1 VIRDGRRPNSG
12 PSGGPR
18 LYAGRRAR
26 DAHRVPLEGLHRDRG
41 RAESFGSIA
50 DAYDR
55 YRSAYP
61 RELVDRLVE
70 LRPAE
75 VLDVGCGTGKAG
87 LALARRGL
95 AVLAVDPDPVMA
107 DVARRQGLPVEV
119 ARFEDWQDKG
129 RRFDLIVCGHAWH
142 WIDPT
147 TGVARAGTL
156 LRPGGTIARF
166 WNFHVLPPDVLAG
179 IDQAYQRHAPGL
191 RAVGHDPDDGPDPD
205 SFEGTPPFVRSETIT
220 YRWKRDMTADEWV
233 GLIATFS
240 DHQRL
245 GVARLAALQEAV
257 RQQIDSAGGR
267 IQVHGGTYTRL
278 ATRN

>member
-1 VIRDGRRPNSG
+1 MTGT
-12 PSGGPR
+12 GPR
-18 LYAGRRAR
+18 TRGSWLTALWSFGPRRSSTSAVAPGRPAWRWSDEDWRCWPWTRTRSWRTWR
-26 DAHRVPLEGLHRDRG
+26 DA
-41 RAESFGSIA
+41 
-50 DAYDR
+50 
-55 YRSAYP
+55 
-61 RELVDRLVE
+61 
-70 LRPAE
+70 
-75 VLDVGCGTGKAG
+75 K
-87 LALARRGL
+87 
-95 AVLAVDPDPVMA
+95 
-107 DVARRQGLPVEV
+107 
-119 ARFEDWQDKG
+119 DWQDKG

-179 IDQAYQRHAPGL
+179 IDQAYQRHAPGP